1 MTLFLLTP
9 ANMFQ
14 RLYLSMACLCVFACQ
29 KMSLIT
35 DGSPYQLESANQPAI
50 SEESNV
56 HDDCS
61 TAINSLPPPVIQ
73 DAEAQY
79 SIEANTET
87 HCEQADKLEN
97 PVATSTSHPSGEDA
111 QVQTDVTSLSVPP
124 QEHKEKAPSSGNVPA
139 SESAEKKDMA
149 TSTEEV
155 DQSDLKDALPRTSET
170 SSCQDSTPSDPVTTK
185 APSLYA
191 PNSEAKPKPS
201 NEVTR
206 DYIPKVGMTTYTIVP
221 QKSLEKLRYFE
232 VALTLERPPAPGDEG
247 LNIGSLHLQ
256 ESRAPRE
263 QTEVPKE
270 NSELHSALPRE
281 DLLTSITT
289 AITQD
294 TVNGNIP
301 ESIHCS
307 SATSISKADGASQA
321 GSPVEVK
328 QVKIPPATKPKPG
341 SFRLSQPKK
350 TPGYYVTS
358 AAEKSLSASS
368 GAGHREAPERAPLP
382 SPPPPPPVLPIK
394 CKEDRAGATNVEL
407 NLKHDDKMIQIT
419 RQSSLPSKH
428 PSVGLSLEKLRSF
441 AAPKPYCRATSSRFA
456 QAVSSAV
463 KRSQSLSHTPPCS
476 APLSP
481 STSPPS
487 GMGTKGFVK
496 FKVG

>member
-1 MTLFLLTP
+1 MPKSHYTFFYSPLLIYFRDFT
-9 ANMFQ
+9 F
-14 RLYLSMACLCVFACQ
+14 VFHVYVFF
-29 KMSLIT
+29 IT
-35 DGSPYQLESANQPAI
+35 DGSPHQLEHANEPAI

-61 TAINSLPPPVIQ
+61 SSINSLPPPAIE
-73 DAEAQY
+73 DAEPQY

-87 HCEQADKLEN
+87 HCEQADKLET

-111 QVQTDVTSLSVPP
+111 QMQTDVTALSVPP
-124 QEHKEKAPSSGNVPA
+124 QEDKEKAPSSGNVPA
-139 SESAEKKDMA
+139 FESAEKEDMA
-149 TSTEEV
+149 SSTEEV
-155 DQSDLKDALPRTSET
+155 DQSDLMDALPHTAET
-170 SSCQDSTPSDPVTTK
+170 SSRQDSTPSDPVTTK

-256 ESRAPRE
+256 ESGAPRE
-263 QTEVPKE
+263 QTKVPKE

-289 AITQD
+289 ATTQD

-301 ESIHCS
+301 ESIHCL

-321 GSPVEVK
+321 GSPVDVK

-368 GAGHREAPERAPLP
+368 GTGHREAPERAQLP
-382 SPPPPPPVLPIK
+382 SPPPPTSPVLPIK
-394 CKEDRAGATNVEL
+394 CKEDKAGITNP
-407 NLKHDDKMIQIT
+407 KHDDKMIQIT

-428 PSVGLSLEKLRSF
+428 LSVGLSLEKLRSF
-441 AAPKPYCRATSSRFA
+441 AAPKPYCRATPSRFA

-481 STSPPS
+481 SASPPS
-487 GMGTKGFVK
+487 GMGTEGFVK